1 MKWWQT
7 KQLAQPQVCTR
18 CGKTPLHCRM
28 HCLVVCH
35 GCGKRSLQVYVYIK
49 PQSGHSSST
58 SGLRHLSRYN
68 THSDV
73 AANSA
78 EGIPW
83 TTNVTL
89 NNHNLELK
97 IETGADVTVIPE
109 ANYRKDH
116 YGPLRNSERLLTGAG
131 QHTEVIS
138 YFNLQLVIG
147 VSMQLYF
154 PPCML
159 TYFSC

>member
-1 MKWWQT
+1 MW
-7 KQLAQPQVCTR
+7 L
-18 CGKTPLHCRM
+18 L
-28 HCLVVCH
+28 
-35 GCGKRSLQVYVYIK
+35 I
-49 PQSGHSSST
+49 
-58 SGLRHLSRYN
+58 
-68 THSDV
+68 
-73 AANSA
+73 SA

-131 QHTEVIS
+131 QHTEVIG

>member
-1 MKWWQT
+1 MD
-7 KQLAQPQVCTR
+7 
-18 CGKTPLHCRM
+18 
-28 HCLVVCH
+28 VVRGHYKSMCN
-35 GCGKRSLQVYVYIK
+35 IK

-73 AANSA
+73 AAISA

-97 IETGADVTVIPE
+97 IETGADVTFIPE

-131 QHTEVIS
+131 QHTEVIG